1 MNILAILAERK
12 ILEAIARGEL
22 DNLPGSGQP
31 LRRDEGLDAV
41 PEELRMAYKILK
53 NAGFVPPEVEL
64 RKEIV
69 TLQELI
75 EGIEDDAEKQQK
87 RRELNA
93 KLIRLSLMMKRPLHL
108 EQALEYRDRILD
120 KVAGPGRGAPNRHTP
135 NARREKR

>member
-1 MNILAILAERK
+1 MDILATIAERK
-12 ILEAIARGEL
+12 ILEAMARGEL
-22 DNLPGSGQP
+22 DNLPGAGRP
-31 LRRDEGLDAV
+31 LPRDEGLDVV
-41 PEELRMAYKILK
+41 PDELRMAYKILK

-75 EGIEDDAEKQQK
+75 ETVEDDAEKQKK

-108 EQALEYRDRILD
+108 EQALEYREKILD
-120 KVAGPGRGAPNRHTP
+120 KVPGRGSGG
-135 NARREKR
+135 